1 MKCCSDNVVGTKN
14 QWEKVKR
21 KWEKRKKKI
30 SETFLS
36 KMEPG
41 KKAVAANR
49 FRIKRRF

>member
-1 MKCCSDNVVGTKN
+1 MGEG
-14 QWEKVKR
+14 QEKMG
-21 KWEKRKKKI
+21 EEEKKI

-49 FRIKRRF
+49 FRIKGRF